1 MESIFENDSYLFDP
15 SSSSQYETSNF
26 LSFSSFS
33 EQLST
38 WEDFNLDYKE
48 PPARSVSDAS
58 SPTLSEPF
66 DFPSSSFDPLKPAE
80 TSEIGIFHTPE
91 KKLANAGQDQTAFFS
106 HRSSGSTDSW
116 GEPTTPSLSGKSFAA
131 LSGNNFTPSQSTP
144 GFSWDEATPT
154 FSGSSYTPPTPAFQ
168 AQPHRVTSNPVLSTT
183 SRQPRTLNKPASMPV
198 LKEEETPSSQWLDG
212 TSFLEAPLE
221 IPNAVADV
229 PVNAQ
234 ELDDFVWNLN
244 DQTLGFDNF
253 STQDTIFAAFNE
265 PTNAVPMMHSHSH
278 TGVFPSQTP
287 EFIFQPSSFQSDF
300 PSWMSGLPATQDVV
314 GFGQF
319 ELTSLNQNQSM
330 GLLPAF
336 TIDPTTIMGTNGG
349 MVDEDSSRPSSAPGL
364 NGGEESKGM
373 LSVPTA
379 DVMMR
384 SLSSEGFVPS
394 RHAPPRDLFSYAP
407 QPIPSGPPGPQPL
420 YTSDPSPSYQQF
432 APSALSYGMP
442 PTPTRSSSRKMS
454 NNLSV
459 KIHPPASSTFV
470 PSPFPPTPQS
480 ATFPTSFAA
489 AQNQPQQQQPIAMQR
504 AGTQPLPQTRKLSGA
519 GVAQPGLP
527 AHLARAQAIVQQ
539 QAAREEAER
548 NSIRREAASRRV
560 GMAEASVM
568 QPTISATSGKRT
580 QPAIMGWE
588 GPSAQ
593 TGSLPVLTHTPLVT
607 VHPPPAQYLVTGAP
621 IPVHRVHPPPHPG
634 TGAATIGQPRQIARL
649 PSSPARLRKA
659 SSSNQLTPTR
669 TTPKSR
675 SPSSATKRKASA
687 PGGFTFAD
695 PFINFTADDAQKL
708 LSGVAPSGSQS
719 KRKREEEAA
728 AKAAAATNSSSGE
741 EDEARSKRSKSN
753 E

>member
-1 MESIFENDSYLFDP
+1 MESIFENDSFLFDP

-38 WEDFNLDYKE
+38 WEDFAVDLKN
-48 PPARSVSDAS
+48 PPARSVSDTS

-66 DFPSSSFDPLKPAE
+66 EFPSASFEPVTPAE
-80 TSEIGIFHTPE
+80 TSSFGIFHTPE
-91 KKLANAGQDQTAFFS
+91 KKIANSGEDQTAFFS

-116 GEPTTPSLSGKSFAA
+116 GEPITPSLSGKSFAA
-131 LSGNNFTPSQSTP
+131 LSGNSFTPSQSTP
-144 GFSWDEATPT
+144 GFAWDEAAPS

-168 AQPHRVTSNPVLSTT
+168 TQPHRVTSNPVLGSS
-183 SRQPRTLNKPASMPV
+183 SRQPRTLNKPTSMPV

-212 TSFLEAPLE
+212 TNFLDNPIE
-221 IPNAVADV
+221 IPSAPVDV
-229 PVNAQ
+229 PVDAT
-234 ELDDFVWNLN
+234 ELEDFVWNLN
-244 DQTLGFDNF
+244 DQNLGFDNF
-253 STQDTIFAAFNE
+253 SAADTIFAAFTE
-265 PTNAVPMMHSHSH
+265 PTDAVPMMHSHSH

-287 EFIFQPSSFQSDF
+287 DLTFNPSSFQSDF

-314 GFGQF
+314 GLGQF
-319 ELTSLNQNQSM
+319 DFANFNQNQPM

-336 TIDPTTIMGTNGG
+336 TIDPTAVMGTNAG
-349 MVDEDSSRPSSAPGL
+349 VIDEDASRPSSAPGL
-364 NGGEESKGM
+364 NGGEETKGM

-379 DVMMR
+379 DVMTR

-432 APSALSYGMP
+432 APSSLSYGMP
-442 PTPTRSSSRKMS
+442 PTPTRSSSRKIP
-454 NNLSV
+454 NNLSI
-459 KIHPPASSTFV
+459 KIHPPAQSTFV

-480 ATFPTSFAA
+480 ATFSNAQ
-489 AQNQPQQQQPIAMQR
+489 AQNQQPIAMQR
-504 AGTQPLPQTRKLSGA
+504 AGTQPLPQTRRLSGA
-519 GVAQPGLP
+519 GIPQPGLP
-527 AHLARAQAIVQQ
+527 AHLARAEAIVAQ

-548 NSIRREAASRRV
+548 ASIRRQAASKRV

-568 QPTISATSGKRT
+568 QPTAVATSGRRA
-580 QPAIMGWE
+580 QPTIMGWE

-607 VHPPPAQYLVTGAP
+607 IHPPPAQYLVTGAP
-621 IPVHRVHPPPHPG
+621 IPVQRVHPPPHPG
-634 TGAATIGQPRQIARL
+634 TSAVGQPRQIARL
-649 PSSPARLRKA
+649 PSSPNRVRKA

-669 TTPKSR
+669 STPKSR
-675 SPSSATKRKASA
+675 SPSSAAKRKASGA
-687 PGGFTFAD
+687 GGFSFAD
-695 PFINFTADDAQKL
+695 PFINFTADDAEKL
-708 LSGVAPSGSQS
+708 LTGVAPSGSQS

-728 AKAAAATNSSSGE
+728 AARAIGV
-741 EDEARSKRSKSN
+741 DDGARSKRSKSD